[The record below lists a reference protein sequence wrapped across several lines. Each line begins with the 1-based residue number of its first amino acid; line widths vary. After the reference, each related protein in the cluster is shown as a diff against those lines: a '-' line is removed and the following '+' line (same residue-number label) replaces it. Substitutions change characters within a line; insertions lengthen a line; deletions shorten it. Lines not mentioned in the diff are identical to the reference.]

1 MYNMDISIFGY
12 KIGLEILILMGIIY
26 LILASHT
33 LCGCCN
39 FYSLIEGMDS
49 GSNMGTM
56 GTGTMGTGTM
66 GTMGTGTMGTMGTG
80 TMGTTIGSG
89 QIKAKVQAKVQQAQN
104 NQAQMTAGTSTT
116 GESFTGNVGT
126 KKTTGKKKEG
136 FTGAN
141 INYGESSVYNLNST
155 PVDTSSWSAQNM
167 TVTAGQP
174 LSAGV
179 KAFMARE
186 PQPVPLP
193 EGEMLM
199 FANTPFKPE
208 CCPNAYSTSTGCA
221 CMTGNQYN
229 YLITRGSNNV
239 PYSEY

>member
-12 KIGLEILILMGIIY
+12 KIGLNILILIGIIY

-39 FYSLIEGMDS
+39 FYSLIEGMDDGSTMVQDLS
-49 GSNMGTM
+49 GVV
-56 GTGTMGTGTM
+56 
-66 GTMGTGTMGTMGTG
+66 
-80 TMGTTIGSG
+80 
-89 QIKAKVQAKVQQAQN
+89 QKVQAKVQQAKN
-104 NQAQMTAGTSTT
+104 NQAQSTAGGSTDAT
-116 GESFTGNVGT
+116 PVTA
-126 KKTTGKKKEG
+126 TTTTEG

-141 INYGESSVYNLNST
+141 INYGESSVYNLNNT

-167 TVTAGQP
+167 TVVPGQP

-179 KAFMARE
+179 KAFLAR
-186 PQPVPLP
+186 PQQQIPLP

-199 FANTPFKPE
+199 FANTKFAPE
-208 CCPNAYSTSTGCA
+208 FCPNTYSTSTGCA
-221 CMTGNQYN
+221 EMSGAQYN
-229 YLITRGSNNV
+229 YLVTRGGNNV

>member
-12 KIGLEILILMGIIY
+12 KLNLEILILIGVVY
-26 LILASHT
+26 LILVSHT
-33 LCGCCN
+33 VCGCCN
-39 FYSLIEGMDS
+39 MGKIMEGLSDMTRSDMTRSDMTRSDTETYEMETSDMDTS
-49 GSNMGTM
+49 GKKTELAKAAMAKKAMATQDVAG
-56 GTGTMGTGTM
+56 
-66 GTMGTGTMGTMGTG
+66 
-80 TMGTTIGSG
+80 GSSDS
-89 QIKAKVQAKVQQAQN
+89 
-104 NQAQMTAGTSTT
+104 STT
-116 GESFTGNVGT
+116 SSLTT
-126 KKTTGKKKEG
+126 SRKTSREG

-141 INYGESSVYNLNST
+141 INFGESSLYNLNDNQ

-167 TVTAGQP
+167 TVTPGQP

-179 KAFMARE
+179 KQFLSRE

-208 CCPNAYSTSTGCA
+208 CCPNTYSNSSGCA

-229 YLITRGSNNV
+229 YLILRGSNNV
-239 PYSEY
+239 PYSQY

>member
-12 KIGLEILILMGIIY
+12 KLNLEILILIGVVY
-26 LILASHT
+26 LILVGHT

-39 FYSLIEGMDS
+39 MGKIMEGFSEAATALKDS
-49 GSNMGTM
+49 GKKPEVAKAMALATVPMGTQVAP
-56 GTGTMGTGTM
+56 GTIVPSTAA
-66 GTMGTGTMGTMGTG
+66 
-80 TMGTTIGSG
+80 TTD
-89 QIKAKVQAKVQQAQN
+89 VPV
-104 NQAQMTAGTSTT
+104 
-116 GESFTGNVGT
+116 
-126 KKTTGKKKEG
+126 KEA

-141 INYGESSVYNLNST
+141 INYGESSLYNLNNDQE
-155 PVDTSSWSAQNM
+155 VNTSSWSAQNM
-167 TVTAGQP
+167 TVTPGQP

-179 KAFMARE
+179 KQFLSRE

-208 CCPNAYSTSTGCA
+208 CCPNTFSTSTGCA

-229 YLITRGSNNV
+229 YLILRGGNNV

>member
-1 MYNMDISIFGY
+1 MDISIFGY

-49 GSNMGTM
+49 GSTM
-56 GTGTMGTGTM
+56 GTGTMGTGT
-66 GTMGTGTMGTMGTG
+66 TGT
-80 TMGTTIGSG
+80 GTTIGSG
-89 QIKAKVQAKVQQAQN
+89 QIKAKVQAKVQQAKN
-104 NQAQMTAGTSTT
+104 NQAQMTAGGSSGDTT
-116 GESFTGNVGT
+116 PVTP
-126 KKTTGKKKEG
+126 TTTTEG

-141 INYGESSVYNLNST
+141 INYGESSVYNLNDS
-155 PVDTSSWSAQNM
+155 PINTSSWSAQNM
-167 TVTAGQP
+167 TVVPGQP

-179 KAFMARE
+179 KAFMARQ

-208 CCPNAYSTSTGCA
+208 CCPNTFSTSTGCA

>member
-1 MYNMDISIFGY
+1 MDISIFGY

-49 GSNMGTM
+49 GSTM

-66 GTMGTGTMGTMGTG
+66 GTGTTG
-80 TMGTTIGSG
+80 STIGSG
-89 QIKAKVQAKVQQAQN
+89 QIKAKVQAKVQQAKN
-104 NQAQMTAGTSTT
+104 NQAQSTAGGSTT
-116 GESFTGNVGT
+116 D
-126 KKTTGKKKEG
+126 TTPVTPTTTTEG

-141 INYGESSVYNLNST
+141 INYGESSIYNLNSS
-155 PVDTSSWSAQNM
+155 PINTSSWSAQNM
-167 TVTAGQP
+167 TVVPGQP

-179 KAFMARE
+179 KAFMARQQ
-186 PQPVPLP
+186 QPVPLP
-193 EGEMLM
+193 EGEMLL

-208 CCPNAYSTSTGCA
+208 CCPNTYSNSSGCA